1 MFISDTF
8 IIENLQV
15 LEESKSA
22 GTMRIS
28 GIFQRAN
35 TPNHNNRIYERT
47 LLEREMGRLEESI
60 TERRLMGEL
69 DHPSHDAIKLQ
80 NVSHLITK
88 LKMSGNEMIGEA
100 EILNTPS
107 GQVAQ
112 ALIKGGVKLGI
123 SSRGMGSLKE
133 GPDGHAV
140 VNPDFKLVTFDL
152 VADPS
157 TKGAFPALV
166 NESKNTKFIED
177 TIKTTYDKALSE
189 RVFITLLRK
198 NLNKK

>member
-80 NVSHLITK
+80 NVCHLITK